1 MLLTRAVSDLLLLAV
16 TRTTIIKDTR
26 MVSVG
31 AHILQRGRITVV
43 EVDADDFAAVTSGS
57 ALNIDIALALVVTVT
72 ARAIDFAV
80 VFSIE
85 VDDLRP

>member
-1 MLLTRAVSDLLLLAV
+1 MLLTRAVSDLLRLAV

-31 AHILQRGRITVV
+31 AQILQCSRITVV
-43 EVDADDFAAVTSGS
+43 EVDADDFAAITSGS
-57 ALNIDIALALVVTVT
+57 TLNIDIALALVVTVT